1 MAGKQNGWRSYNTSN
16 PTSSNFCLFSQTLA
30 SSDVANTSD
39 ETSIVGSGIGS
50 LIVPA
55 NSYAIGNSY
64 VARLGG
70 IISNLKNNNIT
81 LRLKSMGV
89 VLLDTG
95 IMQLRESTDQF
106 WQLEINFI
114 IRNVGGIG
122 VASMISYGTFYHI
135 RNYLGQQSFAFNSIN
150 ETSFDTTILN
160 TLDVTAEWENASP
173 LNSINTQYFMLNK
186 MY

>member
-70 IISNLKNNNIT
+70 IISNLKNESIT
-81 LRLKSMGV
+81 FRLKSMGII
-89 VLLDTG
+89 LLDTG
-95 IMQLRESTDQF
+95 ILQLRESTDQF

-150 ETSFDTTILN
+150 DTSFDTTILN
-160 TLDVTAEWENASP
+160 TLDVTAEWQNASP
-173 LNSINTQYFMLNK
+173 SNSINTQYFMLNK

>member
-1 MAGKQNGWRSYNTSN
+1 MAGNQNGWRSFNTLN
-16 PTSSNFCLFSQTLA
+16 PTSSNYCLFSQTLA

-39 ETSIVGSGIGS
+39 ETSIIGSGVGS

-55 NSYAIGNSY
+55 NNYSIGNSY

-89 VLLDTG
+89 ILFDTG
-95 IMQLRESTDQF
+95 LLQLQESTNQF

-122 VASMISYGTFYHI
+122 VASIVSYGTFFHI
-135 RNYLGQQSFAFNSIN
+135 RNYFGQQSFAFNTIN
-150 ETSFDTTILN
+150 NTSFDTTILN
-160 TLDVTAEWENASP
+160 TLDITAEWENESP
-173 LNSINTQYFMLNK
+173 SNSINTQYFMLNK

>member
-95 IMQLRESTDQF
+95 IIQLRESTDQF

-160 TLDVTAEWENASP
+160 TLDVTAQWENPSP